1 MLKNIPKIISP
12 ELMQIMMSMGHA
24 DVLILAD
31 ANFPGSAH
39 AKRFIRADGVLI
51 PELLD
56 AVLRFFP
63 LDGFVEYPVKLMRNL
78 PSEPVPEIWGTY
90 RDIIVS
96 CDEEMVFTDFEY
108 LDRLPFYEYAQSA
121 YAIVQTGDTSR
132 YANIVLQKGVC

>member
-1 MLKNIPKIISP
+1 MLKKIPNIISP
-12 ELMQIMMSMGHA
+12 ELMFTMMSMGHS

-39 AKRFIRADGVLI
+39 ARELIRADGILI

-56 AVLRFFP
+56 AILSLFP
-63 LDGFVEYPVKLMRNL
+63 LDGFVDYPVKLMRNL
-78 PSEPVPEIWGTY
+78 SSEPVPEIWETY
-90 RDIIVS
+90 RDIIIRH
-96 CDEEMVFTDFEY
+96 DEEKVFTDFEY
-108 LDRLPFYEYAQSA
+108 LDRLPFYEYAESA